1 MNFFEMV
8 GQNILDALQDRNMS
22 QSELADRMDVS
33 KQVMSKIINGQKA
46 INALEMKKIADILGI
61 DLNRFMEDHSQDAN
75 TDESLV
81 MLMGTIDNPEAKET
95 MRFLNVVI
103 DELIFMEDLLYE

>member
-8 GQNILDALQDRNMS
+8 GRNILDVLQDRDIS
-22 QSELADRMDVS
+22 QTELADKMDVS

-61 DLNRFMEDHSQDAN
+61 DLNRLMNTHSQDAN
-75 TDESLV
+75 ADESLV
-81 MLMGTIDNPEAKET
+81 MLMGTIENPEAKET
-95 MRFLNVVI
+95 MLFLNEVI
-103 DELIFMEDLLYE
+103 DELIFMED